1 MNELAQY
8 LPKKAYRCLQA
19 NVGAFLFDVRTEAE
33 NKFVGRPLNSM
44 LVPWVDEPDWQ
55 PHPQNFIAAIK
66 CSTLKLSLFFAA
78 VIVLMMLI
86 LLAVL
91 QVIWM
96 KIINAAS
103 SMAGYCGSNVKCTNY

>member
-8 LPKKAYRCLQA
+8 LPKKAYQCLQT
-19 NVGAFLFDVRTEAE
+19 NVAAFLFNVRTEAE
-33 NKFVGRPLNSM
+33 NKFVGGPLNSM

-55 PHPQNFIAAIK
+55 LHPQNFIAVIK
-66 CSTLKLSLFFAA
+66 RSTLKLSLFVAA
-78 VIVLMMLI
+78 AIVLMLLI

-91 QVIWM
+91 QAIWM